1 LLQRIAI
8 PLNQTNRNVDKQDN
22 MKLTIISGRSGSGKS
37 TVLHVLEDCGYYCI
51 DNLPACLLPALAQRI
66 TTGAKG
72 ISQVA
77 VSIDAR
83 NSSADLQQVPE
94 IIEGLK
100 QHDLHAEVIFLDA
113 NSQTLLKRFSE
124 SRRKHPL
131 STDTVGLKEAIEK
144 ESELLEAIA
153 LMASLFIDTSNM
165 SLHELRDL
173 IKHRLIENRETG
185 LALLFQSFGYKNGVP
200 VDADIVYDVR
210 CLPNPYWDTS
220 LRALTGCDPDVVDFL
235 ERQKD
240 VADMFADIRDY
251 LQKWL
256 PHYESNNRSYITVAL
271 GCTGGQH
278 RSVYLCEKLGNHFR
292 STIRNVQIRHR
303 ELK

>member
-1 LLQRIAI
+1 
-8 PLNQTNRNVDKQDN
+8 
-22 MKLTIISGRSGSGKS
+22 MKFTIISGRSGSGKS
-37 TVLHVLEDCGYYCI
+37 TVLHVLEDRGYYCI
-51 DNLPACLLPALAQRI
+51 DNLPASLLPALAQRI
-66 TTGAKG
+66 TTGATG
-72 ISQVA
+72 IPQVA

-94 IIEGLK
+94 IINQLK
-100 QHDLHAEVIFLDA
+100 QLDLHAEIIFLDA

-131 STDTVGLKEAIEK
+131 SSDTVGLKEAIDK
-144 ESELLEAIA
+144 ESELLEAIS
-153 LMASLFIDTSNM
+153 LMASLSIDTSNM

-173 IKHRLIENRETG
+173 IKNRLIENKETG

-210 CLPNPYWDTS
+210 CLPNPYWDS
-220 LRALTGCDPDVVDFL
+220 NLRALTGKDPEVVNFL
-235 ERQKD
+235 EQQQE
-240 VADMFADIRDY
+240 VGEMFKDIRDY
-251 LQKWL
+251 LKKWL

-278 RSVYLCEKLGNHFR
+278 RSVFLCEKLGNHFR
-292 STIRNVQIRHR
+292 TTNKIVQIRHR

>member
-1 LLQRIAI
+1 
-8 PLNQTNRNVDKQDN
+8 

-37 TVLHVLEDCGYYCI
+37 TVLHVLEDRGYYCI
-51 DNLPACLLPALAQRI
+51 DNLPASLLPALAQRI
-66 TTGAKG
+66 TSDPTG
-72 ISQVA
+72 IPQVA

-83 NSSADLQQVPE
+83 NSSADLEQVPE
-94 IIEGLK
+94 IISQLK
-100 QHDLHAEVIFLDA
+100 QYNLHAEIIFLDA
-113 NSQTLLKRFSE
+113 NGQTLLKRFSE

-131 STDTVGLKEAIEK
+131 STDTIGLKEAIDK
-144 ESELLEAIA
+144 ESQLLEAIS
-153 LMASLFIDTSNM
+153 LMASLSVDTSNM

-173 IKHRLIENRETG
+173 IKNRLIENKETG

-210 CLPNPYWDTS
+210 CLPNPYWDTN
-220 LRALTGCDPDVVDFL
+220 LRTLTGKDPKVIQFL
-235 ERQKD
+235 ENQQE
-240 VADMFADIRDY
+240 VTDMAADIQSY
-251 LQKWL
+251 LLKWL

-278 RSVYLCEKLGNHFR
+278 RSVFLCEKLGMHFR
-292 STIRNVQIRHR
+292 SIIKNVQIRHR